1 MTLTS
6 FPNRTKNTY
15 TWRDRSNVKLLQI
28 TSKDVYNRVQF
39 RFQIDGAI
47 MSEIF
52 MKRSPVSKHRRNET
66 INQQCLKF
74 EVYNSAAFCSP
85 YSKSWP
91 QRKLILRYFGST
103 TKPLSLNK
111 FSNFT
116 SKTFRHVRGAADSDI
131 ATGIL
136 L

>member
-1 MTLTS
+1 
-6 FPNRTKNTY
+6 
-15 TWRDRSNVKLLQI
+15 
-28 TSKDVYNRVQF
+28 
-39 RFQIDGAI
+39 

-52 MKRSPVSKHRRNET
+52 MKRSPVSKHRNNEN

-116 SKTFRHVRGAADSDI
+116 SKTFRHVRGAADSNI

-136 L
+136 FTIENSCIDCSRNQGKLSLRLIKELYGEAEYLKETVLS